1 MSYASTLLGFLP
13 GGRRAPGI
21 AQLVSKLESYLPPD
35 QVDRVREAYE
45 VAEAAHKGQK
55 RRSGEP
61 YITHPVAVADILA
74 DLRMDGATLAAA
86 ILHDVVEDTGVSGE
100 EITERFGGE
109 IADIV
114 DGVTKLDQIQF
125 KSRKEAQ
132 AESFRKMI
140 LAMVRD
146 IRVIMVKLSDRVHNM
161 RTLGAMP
168 PAKRR
173 LVARETLDIYAPIAN
188 RLGIHSIKLELED
201 LGFKAL
207 YPRRYRVIERELKR
221 SRGNQKEF
229 LPKITRNLKRAL
241 ERAGIDGKVEAREKH
256 LFSVYA
262 KMRRKKVALNEVID
276 VFGVRVVVGTV
287 DECYRVLGLAHGL
300 YRPMPGRFKD
310 YIAIPRV
317 NGYQSLH
324 TSLFGPNGM
333 PIEVQIR
340 TREMHELAESGI
352 AAHWSYK
359 TGETDGAERQ
369 ERAREWLKNVAQLQ
383 DAPAEEVLESVKVD
397 LFPDKVYVF
406 TPKGDI
412 MRMPRGATCVDFAYA
427 VHTDVG
433 NRCVAAKIDRRLV
446 PLRTVLRNGQ
456 TVEVI
461 TARGAQPNPVWANFV
476 VTAKARA
483 AIRQYLKGLK
493 RGEAMDFGTR
503 LLNQS
508 LEEFRLTLRGL
519 PSGRLDQVATAL
531 GLRDGKHL
539 LEQIGLGERPA
550 PLVARRL
557 LPRESDMPPPGQQA
571 PVSIAG
577 TEGLVVSYA
586 RCCFPVPPD
595 PIVAYLSS
603 GRGVVIHRDN
613 CGNVAGFRKQPEKW
627 IPAVW
632 EKQPNRTF
640 SSEIKVHVTNRMGV
654 LAQVAAQIA
663 AQETNI
669 DHVNVTAEGDD
680 TSVITLEIEVRDRS
694 HLARVLRAI
703 KAMPDV
709 LEVQRSLA

>member
-1 MSYASTLLGFLP
+1 MNYATTLLGLLP

-35 QVDRVREAYE
+35 QVDRVREAYDT
-45 VAEAAHKGQK
+45 AEAAHKGQK

-74 DLRMDGATLAAA
+74 DLRMDGATIAAA

-100 EITERFGGE
+100 QIAERFGSE

-132 AESFRKMI
+132 AESFRKML

-146 IRVIMVKLSDRVHNM
+146 IRVIMVKLADRVHNM

-188 RLGIHSIKLELED
+188 RLGIHSIKLELEE

-241 ERAGIDGKVEAREKH
+241 ERAAIDGKVEAREKH

-287 DECYRVLGLAHGL
+287 DECYRVLGLSHGL

-369 ERAREWLKNVAQLQ
+369 ARAREWLKNVANLQ
-383 DAPAEEVLESVKVD
+383 DASAEEVLESVKVD

-493 RGEAMDFGTR
+493 RGEAIDFGTR

-508 LEEFRLTLRGL
+508 LEEFRLSVRAL
-519 PSGRLDQVATAL
+519 PSDRLDQVAVAL

-557 LPRESDMPPPGQQA
+557 LPREADMPAPGQQA

-640 SSEIKVHVTNRMGV
+640 SSEVKVHVSNRMGV

>member
-1 MSYASTLLGFLP
+1 
-13 GGRRAPGI
+13 
-21 AQLVSKLESYLPPD
+21 
-35 QVDRVREAYE
+35 
-45 VAEAAHKGQK
+45 
-55 RRSGEP
+55 
-61 YITHPVAVADILA
+61 
-74 DLRMDGATLAAA
+74 
-86 ILHDVVEDTGVSGE
+86 
-100 EITERFGGE
+100 
-109 IADIV
+109 
-114 DGVTKLDQIQF
+114 
-125 KSRKEAQ
+125 
-132 AESFRKMI
+132 
-140 LAMVRD
+140 
-146 IRVIMVKLSDRVHNM
+146 
-161 RTLGAMP
+161 
-168 PAKRR
+168 
-173 LVARETLDIYAPIAN
+173 
-188 RLGIHSIKLELED
+188 
-201 LGFKAL
+201 
-207 YPRRYRVIERELKR
+207 
-221 SRGNQKEF
+221 
-229 LPKITRNLKRAL
+229 
-241 ERAGIDGKVEAREKH
+241 
-256 LFSVYA
+256 
-262 KMRRKKVALNEVID
+262 
-276 VFGVRVVVGTV
+276 
-287 DECYRVLGLAHGL
+287 
-300 YRPMPGRFKD
+300 
-310 YIAIPRV
+310 
-317 NGYQSLH
+317 
-324 TSLFGPNGM
+324 M

-369 ERAREWLKNVAQLQ
+369 ARAREWLKNVAQLQ
-383 DAPAEEVLESVKVD
+383 DASAEEVLESVKVD

-412 MRMPRGATCVDFAYA
+412 MRMPRGATCVDFAYS

-456 TVEVI
+456 TVEII

-508 LEEFRLTLRGL
+508 LEEFHLSVRAL

-557 LPRESDMPPPGQQA
+557 LPREADMPPPGQQA

-680 TSVITLEIEVRDRS
+680 TSMITLEIEIRDRS